1 MSERPVLLVF
11 DPEPFHI
18 LRLQDLIRDQYRCV
32 YVESCEELFTAYE
45 RLNETL
51 DLVFLHSSD
60 DGIPFLD
67 LVKKL
72 RGMRSTTE
80 IFVAV
85 RPEDMQET
93 LELMQA
99 GICGYIPK
107 PFVESLLIH
116 ALEEALSGVFL
127 RRKFL
132 EVVQKEMASILSH
145 SDWKSQ
151 VLDAVN
157 AHRVS
162 GKVFYLEDAI
172 ALFSAEVVSYQK
184 PSLLMVED
192 ESDFRKVLAQFLMP
206 LYQFHHVGSVA
217 AAADYLKKH
226 PAPDMVMLDIY
237 LPGKDKAET
246 LRAMKSACP
255 SADIAVVVDY
265 YELDVVIDASENGA
279 RYYLVKPFFRDDM
292 LITLANMMQ
301 RRYFRE
307 ILDRIPLPPSPS

>member
-18 LRLQDLIRDQYRCV
+18 LRLQDLIRDKYRCV
-32 YVESCEELFTAYE
+32 YVESCEELFSSYA
-45 RLNETL
+45 RLDDAL
-51 DLVFLHSSD
+51 DLVFLHSPD
-60 DGIPFLD
+60 DVVPFGD
-67 LVKKL
+67 LVKRL
-72 RGMRSTTE
+72 QEIRSTTE

-116 ALEEALSGVFL
+116 ALEEALSGGGL
-127 RRKFL
+127 RRDFL
-132 EVVQKEMASILSH
+132 DVIQHKLPSVAVTPDWRDRVWNELNQRRVNGRIL
-145 SDWKSQ
+145 
-151 VLDAVN
+151 
-157 AHRVS
+157 
-162 GKVFYLEDAI
+162 YLEEVPL
-172 ALFSAEVVSYQK
+172 LFSDDSPSMDTYRK

-192 ESDFRKVLAQFLMP
+192 ETDFRKVLAKFLSP
-206 LYQFHHVGSVA
+206 LYQFHHFGSVA
-217 AAADYLKKH
+217 AASDYLQQH

-246 LRAMKSACP
+246 LQAMKSVCP
-255 SADIAVVVDY
+255 SADIVVVVDY

-279 RYYLVKPFFRDDM
+279 HFYLVKPFFRDDM
-292 LITLANMMQ
+292 LVTLANVMQ
-301 RRYFRE
+301 RRYFRM
-307 ILDRIPLPPSPS
+307 LTSSQVV